1 MTDKQIIIDGI
12 DVSGCKYYDDL
23 DCYAERDSCGYPLD
37 CKDNPKCYYKQ
48 LTRKKQE
55 CEELNDLANHNGRVC
70 NERLDK
76 LDELEH
82 DINEL
87 NEQLDQL
94 KAENEELQY
103 QLRCV
108 TGREK
113 EYRKNSDFW
122 EKRHDKLKEQ
132 FFQLRVEND
141 LYKNA
146 HKTEQDRRRSYENA
160 LAEIKEI
167 AEPFCET
174 CQKFEPEKKDRNNI
188 YCRFCNYG
196 KILQKISEVLKN
208 D

>member
-1 MTDKQIIIDGI
+1 MTDKQIIDDV
-12 DVSGCKYYDDL
+12 DVSGCDFYI
-23 DCYAERDSCGYPLD
+23 DSKNLEFN
-37 CKDNPKCYYKQ
+37 CKQTPQSYFCKNQPNCYYKQ
-48 LTRKKQE
+48 LKHKEQE
-55 CEELNDLANHNGRVC
+55 CERLKEDRELWKSNFEGMVGAI
-70 NERLDK
+70 E
-76 LDELEH
+76 ELSH
-82 DINEL
+82 
-87 NEQLDQL
+87 QLDQL
-94 KAENEELQY
+94 KA
-103 QLRCV
+103 
-108 TGREK
+108 
-113 EYRKNSDFW
+113 
-122 EKRHDKLKEQ
+122 
-132 FFQLRVEND
+132 END

>member
-1 MTDKQIIIDGI
+1 MTDKQIIEDV
-12 DVSGCKYYDDL
+12 DVSGCDFYINSKNL
-23 DCYAERDSCGYPLD
+23 EFN
-37 CKDNPKCYYKQ
+37 CKQTPQSYFCKNQPNCYYKQ
-48 LTRKKQE
+48 LKHKEQE
-55 CEELNDLANHNGRVC
+55 CERWKKAND
-70 NERLDK
+70 EK
-76 LDELEH
+76 
-82 DINEL
+82 NEL
-87 NEQLDQL
+87 LAKMGCPTVATARRL
-94 KAENEELQY
+94 AFTLQ
-103 QLRCV
+103 QQID
-108 TGREK
+108 T
-113 EYRKNSDFW
+113 
-122 EKRHDKLKEQ
+122 LKE
-132 FFQLRVEND
+132 END